1 MNDTTTTSGRDP
13 LVRPP
18 SLRTG
23 RGGNASRLELFFDL
37 AYVLVVIELAHGF
50 YLDLTWHGLGV
61 VAGLFAAIWLSWVG
75 FTLYANRF
83 DTDDVIFRLA
93 KLTATAAVGGCAAA
107 ASDAVGKFAVP
118 FAACFLVGRILLLLL
133 YVRAWRHVPE
143 GRPTIVVYLV
153 CLSAS
158 SAIWAA
164 SLLVPGNT
172 RYVLWAV
179 AVLVDG
185 VGPLLATLRNDRL
198 PLHLE
203 HLPERFGLL
212 IILVLGEALGGAVRG
227 LHDAGWAAPSLAVGI
242 AGLVAASAMWWVYFD
257 VASTV
262 SADRLDDPAEDE
274 PDTGEEEPKADERHD
289 MFVYGHLPLAFG
301 TVLVGVG
308 LEDLVVHRDTGAEW
322 VFAGGLILYLLG
334 ITLVIAGTTR
344 RLASVWP
351 WPVAFIGALPVMVL
365 LPLPNALTF
374 TWSAAA
380 LLIVLAVHGTLASR
394 RSTVLAGADTED

>member
-1 MNDTTTTSGRDP
+1 MNDATTRLGRHP

-18 SLRTG
+18 TLRTG
-23 RGGNASRLELFFDL
+23 RDGSASRLELFFDL

-50 YLDLTWHGLGV
+50 TLDLTWHGFAV

-83 DTDDVIFRLA
+83 DTDDVVFRLV

-118 FAACFLVGRILLLLL
+118 FAACFLVGRILLLVL
-133 YVRAWRHVPE
+133 YARAWRHVPQ

-153 CLSAS
+153 CLAMS

-164 SLLVPGNT
+164 SLVVPGDL
-172 RYVLWAV
+172 RYAFWAV
-179 AVLVDG
+179 AVLVDA
-185 VGPLLATLRNDRL
+185 VGPIAATLRDDRL
-198 PLHLE
+198 PLRLE

-212 IILVLGEALGGAVRG
+212 IILVLGEALGGVVRG
-227 LHDAGWAAPSLAVGI
+227 LHDSDWAAPSLSVGI
-242 AGLVAASAMWWVYFD
+242 AGLVVASALWWVYFD
-257 VASTV
+257 VASEV
-262 SADRLDDPAEDE
+262 SADRLDEAENDPE
-274 PDTGEEEPKADERHD
+274 PGEEESKADERHD

-308 LEDLVVHRDTGAEW
+308 LEDLVVHRDAGAEW
-322 VFAGGLILYLLG
+322 VFAGGVTFFLLG

-344 RLASVWP
+344 RLDSVWP
-351 WPVAFIGALPVMVL
+351 WPLAFIAAVPLMAL

-374 TWSAAA
+374 TWAAA
-380 LLIVLAVHGTLASR
+380 VILIVLAAHGTIVSR
-394 RSTVLAGADTED
+394 RPTVLAGASEDG